1 MVQHPRVAVVVDSS
15 TCLPRDILQAS
26 GIIVVP
32 HQLIADNK
40 VYRDGIDLDTASFY
54 RMLRSNGAVI
64 TTSGPNPQ
72 AFLNAFQSVAE
83 ETREVLCITL
93 SRRFSPTTY
102 DSANIAARMARE
114 QRPELEIQ
122 VLDSQAVAG
131 SQGFIALE
139 AHRASLKGKGLSEI
153 ISQIESLI
161 PRLHL
166 LAYLD
171 TLIYLGRSGKITKAK
186 AWAGTLLGFKPLIE
200 LSQGEATLIERP
212 RSSAKAMERLLG
224 ITAERTGG
232 RPSHVNVMHANALEN
247 AYKLRDRAQEAM
259 NCREIFISEFTP
271 VMGAHTGP
279 GLLGIAYYLD
289 L

>member
-1 MVQHPRVAVVVDSS
+1 MVQHSRVAVVVDSS
-15 TCLPRDILQAS
+15 TCLPQDILQAT
-26 GIIVVP
+26 GITVVP
-32 HQLIADNK
+32 HQLIADER
-40 VYRDGIDLDTASFY
+40 VYRDGIDLDTSSFY
-54 RMLRSNGAVI
+54 EMLKSNSAVI

-72 AFLNAFQSVAE
+72 AFLDAFEKVAK
-83 ETREVLCITL
+83 ETRDILCITL
-93 SRRFSPTTY
+93 SPRFSPTTY

-114 QRPELEIQ
+114 QRPEVEIR

-139 AHRASLKGKGLSEI
+139 AHRASVEGKGLSEI
-153 ISQIESLI
+153 VSRVESLI

-186 AWAGTLLGFKPLIE
+186 AWAGTLLGFKPLVE

-212 RSSAKAMERLLG
+212 RSSGKAMERLLG
-224 ITAERTGG
+224 IVAERTGD
-232 RPSHVNVMHANALEN
+232 RPTHVNVMHANALKN
-247 AYKLRDRAQEAM
+247 AHKLRDRAQEVL
-259 NCREIFISEFTP
+259 NCQEIFISEFTP

-279 GLLGIAYYLD
+279 GLLGMAYYSEA
-289 L
+289 

>member
-1 MVQHPRVAVVVDSS
+1 MVQHSRVAVVVDSS
-15 TCLPRDILQAS
+15 TCLPQDILQAT
-26 GIIVVP
+26 GITVVP
-32 HQLIADNK
+32 HQLIADER
-40 VYRDGIDLDTASFY
+40 VYRDGIDLDTSSFY
-54 RMLRSNGAVI
+54 EMLKSNSAVI

-72 AFLNAFQSVAE
+72 AFLDAFEKVAK
-83 ETREVLCITL
+83 ETRDILCITL
-93 SRRFSPTTY
+93 SPRFSPTTY

-114 QRPELEIQ
+114 QRPEVEIR

-139 AHRASLKGKGLSEI
+139 AHRASVEGKGLSEI
-153 ISQIESLI
+153 VSRVESLI

-186 AWAGTLLGFKPLIE
+186 AWAGTLLGFKPLVE

-224 ITAERTGG
+224 IVAERTGD
-232 RPSHVNVMHANALEN
+232 RPTHVNVMHANALKN
-247 AYKLRDRAQEAM
+247 AHKLRDRAQEVL
-259 NCREIFISEFTP
+259 NCQEIFISEFTP

-279 GLLGIAYYLD
+279 GLLGMAYYSEA
-289 L
+289 